1 MTKIMTKLLKSKK
14 ERIDT
19 AKIDEIRSLER
30 VKIELE
36 LQEMVNK

>member
-14 ERIDT
+14 ERIDP
-19 AKIDEIRSLER
+19 AKIEEIRTFDR

-36 LQEMVNK
+36 LQEKINK